1 MSSIYLYV
9 KQHSVT
15 GLRYFGKTAQDP
27 YRYKGSGKHWLRH
40 IKSHGVEHVRTM
52 WLMRFEDQSQ
62 AHQFAI
68 AFSESNNIVSSPDWA
83 NLIIEDAFGGR
94 GVKGRIQP
102 ASERRARSAAL
113 KGKSKSEQAKAN
125 MRKPKSC
132 TENMKKPK
140 SNTENMKKSPET
152 RKKMSGRIWI
162 TNGVDDSIIIYPEE
176 RYRYPTYRL
185 GRVMPNRAKPTRKRI
200 NV

>member
-40 IKSHGVEHVRTM
+40 IKSHGVE
-52 WLMRFEDQSQ
+52 Q

-132 TENMKKPK
+132 TENMK